1 MQHRPENV
9 CAVQQKNEPAASS
22 ALSLV
27 SVDTRRPLTFRR
39 WVRIAVPVAVGL
51 LFLAIWE
58 FCVWYFEIR
67 KFVLPA
73 PSLIAD
79 SLVNNFISLSGSL
92 WFTIKITL
100 LAFFLAA
107 ICGISLAILFSQSR
121 LTEIALFPYA
131 VVLQVTPVVAI
142 APLVIIWVGIENAQR
157 AVLILALIVAFF
169 PMLANT
175 TLGLKSTDHNLRN
188 LFELYGASRWQTLAY
203 LQLPNALPYI
213 LGGMKISGGL
223 ALIGA
228 IVAEFVAGSGG
239 STGLAWR
246 ISEAGYRLQ
255 IPKMFA
261 ALIMLSVLGIA
272 IFFALSALEYLLLR
286 KWHESATQREN

>member
-1 MQHRPENV
+1 MSETTNELDSPSAARAAAEPTENKPR
-9 CAVQQKNEPAASS
+9 VQSS
-22 ALSLV
+22 AEKWLRVLAPLS
-27 SVDTRRPLTFRR
+27 
-39 WVRIAVPVAVGL
+39 VGL
-51 LFLAIWE
+51 AFLAIWE
-58 FCVWYFEIR
+58 FCVWFFEVR
-67 KFVLPA
+67 VFVLPA
-73 PSLIAD
+73 PSVIAL
-79 SLVNNFISLSGSL
+79 SLVENFVSLLDSL
-92 WFTIKITL
+92 WFTVKITL
-100 LAFFLAA
+100 LAFVLAVLGGVA
-107 ICGISLAILFSQSR
+107 LAIVFSQSR
-121 LTEIALFPYA
+121 AVEMALFPYA
-131 VVLQVTPVVAI
+131 VVLQVTPIVAI
-142 APLVIIWVGIENAQR
+142 APLVIIWVGVDHAER
-157 AVLILALIVAFF
+157 AVLILAWIVAFF

-188 LFELYGASRWQTLAY
+188 LFELYGATRWQRLAY

-261 ALIMLSVLGIA
+261 ALIMLSLTGIV
-272 IFFALSALEYLLLR
+272 IFFALSWLENRLLH
-286 KWHESATQREN
+286 KWHESALRREN